1 MRRSAR
7 RIALFFVCLAL
18 AGLTGCAP
26 EKTARYTCRVTDIFD
41 TEITLSGFARDQ
53 SAFDEKAQRV
63 MDRLRTYHQMLDGYN
78 AYGDLHNLW
87 YVNHHA
93 AQAPVQVPKEFYD
106 LLVWCRDQWQAGRQ
120 TVNIAMGSVL
130 KIWHE
135 YRVRGIADPASAA
148 LPSME
153 ELQEASRHTD
163 FSAVRLDDQ
172 NHTVYFTDPQL
183 QLDLGAVAKGYAAD
197 LVLPLLKKEMP
208 SFLLSLGGNVYAGDA
223 PKDGRDHWNVGVQ
236 DPRMGPEA
244 IAQGGTDILDVMEIK
259 NLTAVTSG
267 DYWRYYEVDGRR
279 YHHII
284 DPGTLFPAA
293 GMQSVTIVCES
304 SLLADYLSTSLFI
317 LSQQDGEAL
326 MRQFDGVEAMWVDK
340 DGTITYSDG
349 CTRYSR
355 NAKKAY
361 AQMQE

>member
-7 RIALFFVCLAL
+7 MLALFFVCLAL
-18 AGLTGCAP
+18 AGLAGCAP
-26 EKTARYTCRVTDIFD
+26 EKTARYSCRALDIFD
-41 TEITLSGFARDQ
+41 TEITLSGFMKDQ
-53 SAFDEKAQRV
+53 ASFDKTAERV
-63 MDRLRTYHQMLDGYN
+63 RDRLRACHQMFDGYN
-78 AYGDLHNLW
+78 AYGEMHNLW
-87 YVNHHA
+87 YVNRHA
-93 AQAPVQVPKEFYD
+93 AQAPVQVPEEFYD
-106 LLVWCRDQWQAGRQ
+106 LLRWCRDQWQEGRR

-130 KIWHE
+130 KIWHA
-135 YRVRGIADPASAA
+135 YRDAGIADPASAA

-153 ELQEASRHTD
+153 ELQEANKHTD
-163 FSAVRLDDQ
+163 FSAVLLDDQ
-172 NHTVYFTDPQL
+172 NRTVYFADPDL

-223 PKDGRDHWNVGVQ
+223 PRDGRGHWNVGVQ
-236 DPRMGPEA
+236 DPRMTAEG
-244 IAQGGTDILDVMEIK
+244 IANGGTDILDVMEIK

-267 DYWRYYEVDGRR
+267 DYWRYYEVDGKR

-293 GMQSVTIVCES
+293 DMQSVTIVCES

-340 DGTITYSDG
+340 DGVITYSDG